1 MENIPAQPETGFAIQ
16 LADQLDFMTEKF
28 NNKVLFREEG
38 FSLTLFALLEGQ
50 EIPEHKTL
58 RNAYLQ
64 CLEGE
69 ATVTIGGV
77 ARTLKKG
84 EIILMPKE
92 VMHGVKALKKTK
104 LMLLN

>member
-1 MENIPAQPETGFAIQ
+1 MKNTPVQPEVGFAIS
-16 LADQLDFMTEKF
+16 LAGQLDFRLEKF
-28 NNKVLFREEG
+28 NSKVLIREEG

-69 ATVTIGGV
+69 ATVTIGDI
-77 ARTLKKG
+77 AHILRKG

-92 VMHGVKALKKTK
+92 VMHGVRALKKTN
-104 LMLLN
+104 LMLLK